1 MIFWGFLQL
10 ICHVFKTQYV
20 LIIVHV
26 ISFHVFSFCSTNQP
40 TQPNQINHQPAT
52 NKQQTISRTNIHRW
66 ATVETRRSVA
76 AVEASS
82 TPRAPSATGADGK
95 FMAFVKFVNQ
105 TKRRNP
111 KRFTKN
117 GGKEKPGGGV
127 WVYEFIHVLS
137 IWNENQQGMS
147 QNEGFI
153 LRKKQLVYKQ
163 KQSF

>member
-1 MIFWGFLQL
+1 MSFPFM
-10 ICHVFKTQYV
+10 
-20 LIIVHV
+20 
-26 ISFHVFSFCSTNQP
+26 SFHFVQPTNQP
-40 TQPNQINHQPAT
+40 TQTNQINHQPAT

-117 GGKEKPGGGV
+117 GGKEKPGGVFGCMNLYTYYR
-127 WVYEFIHVLS
+127 YEMRINRGCLKMKGSSWEKNSWFTNKSNHFRNYF
-137 IWNENQQGMS
+137 WG
-147 QNEGFI
+147 
-153 LRKKQLVYKQ
+153 
-163 KQSF
+163 